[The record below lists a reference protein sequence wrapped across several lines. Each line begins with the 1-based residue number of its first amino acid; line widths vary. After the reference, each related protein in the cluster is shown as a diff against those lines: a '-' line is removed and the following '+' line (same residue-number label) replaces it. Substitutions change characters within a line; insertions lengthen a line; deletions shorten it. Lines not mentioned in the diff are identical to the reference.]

1 MTISNRGDKIYG
13 HSQLGY
19 FLNFEIWNDALT
31 LLNFQIEQR
40 PNNKHYNTLSIF
52 YYEKIPKECIL
63 DDKEDYFYTKI
74 ASSLFYGLKK
84 EFSVYHHVIPK
95 KGLSLRDYTFFTY
108 PARVLYYSI
117 GLYILKLS
125 QEFLF
130 EVHNKLKNVHAFYG
144 GNLQY
149 QGSQLLVT
157 KSNTYYRQ
165 YYDEFIKLIRNE
177 TDKDKNNKVIIK
189 LDIENCFGEISISL
203 LLEKLN
209 SVVKSSIKS
218 RLNFDIF
225 TKDQICTFFEFI
237 THRKNG
243 IPQAENNIISGFIG
257 HIFMSIGDLIL
268 DDLLNAHNDIIQEH
282 KIIRYVDD
290 INIVIV
296 FKEDISFKLQG
307 ESTLHIAS
315 EIAEIFYRELNL
327 RLNLKTRAYHLRDV
341 EDEKELLARNK
352 TLISQDN
359 ASFDYDEYHNKN
371 CSEEDVTNDDKV
383 CLPDQNPQQKLDKI
397 LQELEELKAS
407 NIEDYFIRS
416 NVSLSSEGIFRDIFN
431 KNVLQIID
439 KTENIEKLRSIF
451 KDFNFDLI
459 KVKPFELT
467 ILILQDQDLKK
478 EFRDFLMQKKS
489 ITTSDAD
496 LIIKYLCS
504 NNFDDNDLFEKLA
517 ENALFEGIVKLIIN
531 PSRTCEMPGYHD
543 LSCMSVRKISKMPEV
558 IEQMRM
564 RYFYERNQ
572 SYSVALNHLLNEI
585 HAICIQIEG
594 IQNKDYDANKVFEYL
609 TSINIPYETR
619 IKIRNLFDRR
629 NYNGVSH
636 PGIGDG
642 AAWEV
647 TKEEYFDFQKHVGY
661 CLSSLLLFSKTNTS
675 VSK

>member
-1 MTISNRGDKIYG
+1 MTTNIGGDRTYG

-19 FLNFEIWNDALT
+19 FLSFETWNDALK
-31 LLNFQIEQR
+31 LLNFQIKQR
-40 PNNKHYNTLSIF
+40 PDNKHYNTLSIF

-63 DDKEDYFYTKI
+63 DCKEDYFYTKI

-95 KGLSLRDYTFFTY
+95 KGLGLRDYTFFTY
-108 PARVLYYSI
+108 SARALYYSV

-130 EVHNKLKNVHAFYG
+130 EIHKKLKNVHAFYG
-144 GNLQY
+144 GNLHY
-149 QGSQLLVT
+149 QGDNLIVT

-165 YYDEFIKLIRNE
+165 YYDDFTRLIRDE
-177 TDKDKNNKVIIK
+177 TDKDKTNKVIIK

-209 SVVKSSIKS
+209 SIIKPSVKS
-218 RLNFDIF
+218 RLKFDIF

-237 THRKNG
+237 TYKKNG

-257 HIFMSIGDLIL
+257 HLFMSIGDLIL
-268 DDLLNAHNDIIQEH
+268 DDLLDTYHGIIQEH

-296 FKEDISFKLQG
+296 FREDVNFEKQG

-315 EIAEIFYRELNL
+315 EISEVFYRELNL
-327 RLNLKTRAYHLRDV
+327 RLNLKTRAYHLREL
-341 EDEKELLARNK
+341 EDEKELLARNR

-359 ASFDYDEYHNKN
+359 AGFDYDEYHKDN
-371 CSEEDVTNDDKV
+371 CSENDEDKDDQGS
-383 CLPDQNPQQKLDKI
+383 LLNQNPQQKLNNI
-397 LQELEELKAS
+397 LKELETLKAS

-416 NVSLSSEGIFRDIFN
+416 NVSLSSEGIFRDVFN
-431 KNVLQIID
+431 RNVLQILD
-439 KTENIEKLRSIF
+439 KRENAEKLRHVF

-459 KVKPFELT
+459 KVKPFELI
-467 ILILQDQDLKK
+467 ILILQDQETKK
-478 EFRDFLMQKKS
+478 EFRDFLIQKKS

-496 LIIKYLCS
+496 LIIKYLCQD
-504 NNFDDNDLFEKLA
+504 NFNDNDLLKKLA
-517 ENALFEGIVKLIIN
+517 ENALFKGIVELVIH
-531 PSRTCEMPGYHD
+531 SGRTCEIPGYHD
-543 LSCMSVRKISKMPEV
+543 LSCMSVRKISNMPEV

-585 HAICIQIEG
+585 HAICIRVGGTQDE
-594 IQNKDYDANKVFEYL
+594 DYDANKVFEYL

-619 IKIRNLFDRR
+619 ITIRNLFDRR
-629 NYNGVSH
+629 NHNGVSH
-636 PGIGDG
+636 PGTGDG
-642 AAWEV
+642 AVWEV
-647 TKEEYFDFQKHVGY
+647 TKEEYFNYRQHVGY
-661 CLSSLLLFSKTNTS
+661 CVGNLLFS
-675 VSK
+675 